1 MKPNRR
7 SAKRLFQE
15 TDNVSTLSLTKDSG
29 KTGFNWNSLGTSGC
43 KYMKNDHGQ
52 NVGAVSESL
61 KEVIPPKAPSSLK
74 MQSPS
79 TPAPPITPGRLVT
92 STPMGTLKISN
103 PFTPAP
109 LVPATMSLTPLRIS
123 NKNESMHYFFS
134 SSTQRNDNSRMTY
147 QTMALLEDP
156 SPRTILNASVSSIN
170 LAPISPTS
178 LKSKQPEQAH
188 KARATVNR
196 LNTVSPKKNGDSST
210 VVVEVKWPSCSKK
223 KELLSDLQSVGKMLC
238 RGTYEQIA
246 NSVWRNKKLNKAI
259 VKLILKQIVKECDG
273 LCSKKDP
280 SYL

>member
-1 MKPNRR
+1 MEHICRKCLSQLKKRRGLKESLSKLDKEIVEAYTLKYNENGLEVKPNRR

-15 TDNVSTLSLTKDSG
+15 TDNVSALSLTKDSG

-123 NKNESMHYFFS
+123 KMKVC
-134 SSTQRNDNSRMTY
+134 
-147 QTMALLEDP
+147 
-156 SPRTILNASVSSIN
+156 I
-170 LAPISPTS
+170 ISLVLVHS
-178 LKSKQPEQAH
+178 EMIIQ
-188 KARATVNR
+188 
-196 LNTVSPKKNGDSST
+196 G
-210 VVVEVKWPSCSKK
+210 
-223 KELLSDLQSVGKMLC
+223 
-238 RGTYEQIA
+238 
-246 NSVWRNKKLNKAI
+246 
-259 VKLILKQIVKECDG
+259 
-273 LCSKKDP
+273 
-280 SYL
+280 